1 MPLQWV
7 YMHLQRWAERNITQR
22 LSDNPAFQRLVIT
35 TNSFFKSTLENT
47 ASKLPEDKRYISS
60 FNPRLIQRRN
70 FIQRFW
76 QSLQNQGKR

>member
-47 ASKLPEDKRYISS
+47 ASKIPEDKRYI
-60 FNPRLIQRRN
+60 F
-70 FIQRFW
+70 
-76 QSLQNQGKR
+76 